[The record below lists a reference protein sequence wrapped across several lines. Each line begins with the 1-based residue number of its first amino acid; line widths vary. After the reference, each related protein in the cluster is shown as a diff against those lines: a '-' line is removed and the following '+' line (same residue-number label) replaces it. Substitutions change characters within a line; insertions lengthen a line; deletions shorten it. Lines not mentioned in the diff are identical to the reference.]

1 VCGNIIIIMGVLSW
15 LYPSEFVIWCLEDV
29 IKKVP
34 MNLCFKNGVM
44 LNSNNLYLLVLVF
57 LFHSVKMVV

>member
-1 VCGNIIIIMGVLSW
+1 MIMGVSSW
-15 LYPSEFVIWCLEDV
+15 LYPSVFVIWCLEEV
-29 IKKVP
+29 IKKVS